1 MGSRGAFLSSF
12 RAWWS
17 KPHQANTVTAIST
30 VLVAGLTLASG
41 YIGAQVGAN
50 TALQVSRDETEAEN
64 LRRSQEKRQTVYQG
78 YLEAANDFSAAT
90 HSLSRVYSDSVTKL
104 AGGTIKANENMPH
117 LVQAQNTF
125 NNARSAYQDAINDVY
140 IFGSDEAWKAH
151 KEMASVLP
159 DSLYSTEVSFPPP
172 TAPDSDSFISAY
184 QGFNEV
190 VCVEV
195 APVPRSGCDRH

>member
-1 MGSRGAFLSSF
+1 MVSRDSFLSGV

-30 VLVAGLTLASG
+30 VLVAGLTFASG
-41 YIGAQVGAN
+41 YVGAQVGAD
-50 TALQVSRDETEAEN
+50 TALQVSRNETEAEN

-78 YLEAANDFSAAT
+78 YLDAANEFSGAT
-90 HSLSRVYSDSVTKL
+90 HGLSRVYNDSVKKL
-104 AGGTIKANENMPH
+104 ADGTIKANQNMPH
-117 LVQAQNTF
+117 LVDAQNRF
-125 NNARSAYQDAINDVY
+125 NTARSAYQDAINDVY

-151 KEMASVLP
+151 KELAALLP
-159 DSLYSTEVSFPPP
+159 DSLHSTEVSFPPP
-172 TAPDSDSFISAY
+172 AVPDSEAFIGAY
-184 QGFNEV
+184 RGFNEV